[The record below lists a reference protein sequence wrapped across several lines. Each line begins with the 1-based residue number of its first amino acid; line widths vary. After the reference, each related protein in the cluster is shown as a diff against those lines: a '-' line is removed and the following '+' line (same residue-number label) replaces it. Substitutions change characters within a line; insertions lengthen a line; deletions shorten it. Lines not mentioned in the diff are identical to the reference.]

1 MHHQKKAYGP
11 SLNAFCLRLFAYAI
25 SKQFQQIPLNST
37 YALMFMLLMRDDMPN
52 AHAYVEVTPVYNC
65 I

>member
-1 MHHQKKAYGP
+1 MPTQFQK
-11 SLNAFCLRLFAYAI
+11 R
-25 SKQFQQIPLNST
+25 FQQILLNST
-37 YALMFMLLMRDDMPN
+37 YALMFMLVMRDNMPI